1 MDREEEKIYP
11 VEKFSWSFNK
21 CERMD
26 GWMDGSRLKDG
37 EKNLYGVRGVLRLRA
52 NEQEANIGE

>member
-1 MDREEEKIYP
+1 
-11 VEKFSWSFNK
+11 
-21 CERMD
+21 
-26 GWMDGSRLKDG
+26 MDGSRLKDG